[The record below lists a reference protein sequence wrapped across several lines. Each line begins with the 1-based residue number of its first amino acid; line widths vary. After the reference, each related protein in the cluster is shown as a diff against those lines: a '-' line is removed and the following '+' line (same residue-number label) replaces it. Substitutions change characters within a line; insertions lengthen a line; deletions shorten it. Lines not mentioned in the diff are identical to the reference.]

1 MLSSR
6 AYWMIMHS
14 LFLDQ
19 LISGPSFTKGR
30 IYCRRR
36 RRKRRLI
43 LILSK
48 YSLEKLKLFH
58 FISLHVFLP
67 VSTLNTRKI

>member
-30 IYCRRR
+30 IY
-36 RRKRRLI
+36 I
-43 LILSK
+43 G
-48 YSLEKLKLFH
+48 
-58 FISLHVFLP
+58 VNPP
-67 VSTLNTRKI
+67 VSCGRLP